1 MNIYTAIQGDTWDLV
16 AKKTMGSEYA
26 MSALINANIDKMNV
40 RIFKGGESLLIPE
53 INIEA
58 VTITPPWNNE

>member
-1 MNIYTAIQGDTWDLV
+1 MNIYTAIQGDTWDLI
-16 AKKTMGSEYA
+16 AKRIMGSEYA

-40 RIFKGGESLLIPE
+40 RIFKGGESLVIPE

-58 VTITPPWNNE
+58 VTIMPPWG